1 MSFFISEAYA
11 NAAPAASEPSA
22 FANIAML
29 VVFMLVFYFLLWR
42 PQAKRQKEH
51 QALMSG
57 LQKGDEV
64 VFAGGLLGK
73 VRNVDEDYAVV
84 EISDNLTVKVQ
95 KAAVLATLPSGTLKG
110 IGTGSST
117 NLSKD

>member
-1 MSFFISEAYA
+1 MSFLIADAYA
-11 NAAPAASEPSA
+11 AAPAAADPSA

-51 QALMSG
+51 KGLMDN

-64 VFAGGLLGK
+64 VFAGGLLGRIK
-73 VRNVDEDYAVV
+73 NVDDDYALV
-84 EISDNLTVKVQ
+84 ELADNLTVKVQ
-95 KAAVLATLPSGTLKG
+95 KAAVLATLPTGTLKG
-110 IGTGSST
+110 IGVSTAT
-117 NLSKD
+117 NLTKD

>member
-1 MSFFISEAYA
+1 MSFFIADAYA
-11 NAAPAASEPSA
+11 AAPAAAEPSA

-51 QALMSG
+51 KALMDN

-64 VFAGGLLGK
+64 VFAGGLLGR
-73 VRNVDEDYAVV
+73 VISVDDDYAVI
-84 EISDNLTVKVQ
+84 EASTNLTLKVQ
-95 KAAVLATLPSGTLKG
+95 KAAVLATLPAGTLKG
-110 IGTGSST
+110 IGVASST
-117 NLSKD
+117 NLNKD

>member
-1 MSFFISEAYA
+1 MSFFIADAYA
-11 NAAPAASEPSA
+11 AAPAAGEPSA

-51 QALMSG
+51 KALMDN

-64 VFAGGLLGK
+64 VFAGGLLG
-73 VRNVDEDYAVV
+73 RIQSVDDDYAVV
-84 EISDNLTVKVQ
+84 EASNNLTLKVQ
-95 KAAVLATLPSGTLKG
+95 KAAVLATLPTGTLKG
-110 IGTGSST
+110 IGVASST
-117 NLSKD
+117 NLNKD